1 MVFDLVLFTR
11 TTILLGVSVTL
22 LICLIVVIGMTV
34 EETHQPVQT
43 HFTVI
48 EIVYP

>member
-11 TTILLGVSVTL
+11 TTILPGVSVAFF
-22 LICLIVVIGMTV
+22 IRLIVVLGMTV
-34 EETHQPVQT
+34 EETQQPVQT
-43 HFTVI
+43 HFTII